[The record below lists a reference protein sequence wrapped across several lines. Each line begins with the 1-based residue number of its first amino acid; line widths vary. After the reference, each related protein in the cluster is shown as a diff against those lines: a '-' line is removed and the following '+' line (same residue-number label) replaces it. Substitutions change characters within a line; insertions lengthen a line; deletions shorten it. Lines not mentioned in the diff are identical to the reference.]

1 MIEKDFH
8 YGLFILGTEKHE
20 SRRIDNQLRG
30 RAGRQGD
37 AGISVFFVSLDDE
50 IMRKMGGERIQWIA
64 SMLLSK
70 KELEELEL
78 TQKQF
83 TNSIERAQ
91 KQMEW
96 WHFSIRKHLFEY
108 DSVINRQRQRM
119 YGKRDDILMR
129 AEAVDEETRKQFVA
143 DSIVE
148 IKGFIADVTKKIL
161 LDYTALSYSTEELT
175 NTIEKEFGL
184 TLSASDIEKTKN
196 LDELQTYLIDEVR
209 AYFTAQF
216 STLELNQQI
225 DLIKNVYLTIIDKY
239 RIDHIDDMQNLRDQ
253 VGLYG
258 YAQVD
263 PLIIYKKEAFEK
275 FENLLNNIKQHTI
288 STLLKTDFSLLKQS
302 HLPANQITME
312 DNSLINELMHQINP
326 DLQEMPIYQPQKLL
340 QNSTHSDDA
349 VEIIDLNQKSNFQTI
364 PPENKKIRP
373 NDPCRCGSGKKFKK
387 CHGAK

>member
-1 MIEKDFH
+1 
-8 YGLFILGTEKHE
+8 
-20 SRRIDNQLRG
+20 
-30 RAGRQGD
+30 
-37 AGISVFFVSLDDE
+37 
-50 IMRKMGGERIQWIA
+50 
-64 SMLLSK
+64 
-70 KELEELEL
+70 
-78 TQKQF
+78 
-83 TNSIERAQ
+83 
-91 KQMEW
+91 MEG

-302 HLPANQITME
+302 HLPANQ
-312 DNSLINELMHQINP
+312 
-326 DLQEMPIYQPQKLL
+326 
-340 QNSTHSDDA
+340 
-349 VEIIDLNQKSNFQTI
+349 
-364 PPENKKIRP
+364 
-373 NDPCRCGSGKKFKK
+373 
-387 CHGAK
+387 